1 MGREYIL
8 CIERYFSIVDPLDWS
23 PDLNNNNMS
32 DKVPNKSLMRYEK
45 KSHQMPA
52 QSVLT
57 FNNQTALPD
66 PGKRKK
72 VMSMVHDKLNYISV
86 WLVNNTLTYH
96 QY

>member
-45 KSHQMPA
+45 KSQQMPA
-52 QSVLT
+52 QLS
-57 FNNQTALPD
+57 
-66 PGKRKK
+66 
-72 VMSMVHDKLNYISV
+72 
-86 WLVNNTLTYH
+86 
-96 QY
+96 

>member
-1 MGREYIL
+1 MRREGIL
-8 CIERYFSIVDPLDWS
+8 CIERYFSIVDPLLCS
-23 PDLNNNNMS
+23 PDLNNNMS

-66 PGKRKK
+66 PRKRKK
-72 VMSMVHDKLNYISV
+72 VRST
-86 WLVNNTLTYH
+86 VNVSQKIKT
-96 QY
+96 